1 MPEIRFLMDLGVL
14 YASNTSILLNKISF
28 IRHIIDFNVKNRIK
42 IYDRH
47 RVHWSLFFQ
56 VKQRIIDVDTKNSL
70 GLVGHIE
77 KLSHNAL
84 AVYWNPLESPAKVNL
99 AVQCLSTD
107 FRWFRLK
114 IDVNSNIP
122 FQYTKRSKRSSTAHT
137 NWHVRRSQIWCW
149 SAAFS
154 PRLFSSQ
161 NILRQRSWEE
171 AQGRGATCS
180 EASYD
185 AQWEAKTGRDVPWIF
200 RKVRRDSFIGQGWR
214 GEW

>member
-1 MPEIRFLMDLGVL
+1 MLKTGSRFTIDIAFIEVSFSRWNRELSMLTPRTAWAWWDTLRSCRTTPWLCTGTPWSL
-14 YASNTSILLNKISF
+14 PLKLILP
-28 IRHIIDFNVKNRIK
+28 FNV
-42 IYDRH
+42 
-47 RVHWSLFFQ
+47 F
-56 VKQRIIDVDTKNSL
+56 
-70 GLVGHIE
+70 
-77 KLSHNAL
+77 
-84 AVYWNPLESPAKVNL
+84 PLISGERDQSVE
-99 AVQCLSTD
+99 
-107 FRWFRLK
+107 
-114 IDVNSNIP
+114 IDVNSDIP

-149 SAAFS
+149 SAALS